1 MNACESDNYLA
12 ISRSSSASKKVAIFW
27 AEIYRGRLFFMAE
40 SSLIQLNCRSLQ
52 NLKS

>member
-1 MNACESDNYLA
+1 MLANLKIIWQFQAHPVHQKSRDYLGRD
-12 ISRSSSASKKVAIFW
+12 IS
-27 AEIYRGRLFFMAE
+27 GTTFFMAE